1 MERFAVRLIALL
13 TLSTI
18 VPSIAKAADVRDDYE
33 LTMEVAEMALDGER
47 MFVSKDF
54 AGTFADGYYTD
65 PRPLTRAKSFW
76 SNGVWAKFDRDDNGH
91 YETLFVMRDGRLVY
105 FGSIGAKG
113 HLVDTAGEFANYL
126 GARFDRI
133 DMGKVASSR

>member
-1 MERFAVRLIALL
+1 MQRFAIRLIALL
-13 TLSTI
+13 TLPTI
-18 VPSIAKAADVRDDYE
+18 VPCIARAADVRDDYE
-33 LTMEVAEMALDGER
+33 LTMEVAEVAIDGER

-54 AGTFADGYYTD
+54 AGNFADGYYTD

-76 SNGVWAKFDRDDNGH
+76 SNGVWAKIDRDDNGH

-105 FGSIGAKG
+105 FGALGAKG
-113 HLVDTAGEFANYL
+113 HVVNTAGEFADYL

-133 DMGKVASSR
+133 DMANVGGRG